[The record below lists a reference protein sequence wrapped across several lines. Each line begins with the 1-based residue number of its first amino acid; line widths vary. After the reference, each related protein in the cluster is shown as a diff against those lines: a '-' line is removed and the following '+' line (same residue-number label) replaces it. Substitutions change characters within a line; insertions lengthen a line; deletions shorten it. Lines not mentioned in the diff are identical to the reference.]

1 MRFQIAQQSWSPAA
15 RRDQRGLVPVP
26 SYQEIG
32 RAPDVGVT
40 DHVMVS

>member
-1 MRFQIAQQSWSPAA
+1 MVTHSQQLIGAA